1 MTARLLLTLFALAA
15 AVLAED
21 AIPIALY
28 GDNHPSICRNRGNDA
43 PGCITAPRATY
54 DPQPEYTD
62 KARKKRLSGIVL
74 LSLVVGTDGSA
85 SDVKVTRSLTPDLDK
100 SSIDTVKTWKF
111 TPASKDG
118 SPIPVQIQ
126 VEVTFNIR

>member
-1 MTARLLLTLFALAA
+1 MGYRT
-15 AVLAED
+15 
-21 AIPIALY
+21 I
-28 GDNHPSICRNRGNDA
+28 
-43 PGCITAPRATY
+43 
-54 DPQPEYTD
+54 
-62 KARKKRLSGIVL
+62 
-74 LSLVVGTDGSA
+74 VVGTDGSA

-100 SSIDTVKTWKF
+100 SSIDTVKKWKF